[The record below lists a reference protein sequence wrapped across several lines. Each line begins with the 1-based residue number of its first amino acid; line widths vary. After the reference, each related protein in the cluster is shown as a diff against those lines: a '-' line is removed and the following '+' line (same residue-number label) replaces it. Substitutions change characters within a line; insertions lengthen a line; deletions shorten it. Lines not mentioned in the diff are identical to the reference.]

1 MSAARLVGAAAL
13 AFCLVSRADIAPVRS
28 LGGTLGLTS
37 TVTLVR
43 MADETVRIRLD
54 PARSRYHVEVE
65 FVFQNPGWRDEQL
78 ACRFPLTGES
88 ADIHAFRVYQP
99 RPWWFDRE
107 LRWER
112 KVIRTAH
119 ADVWITY
126 GGEVTTNRYV
136 LQETWAQFPLRFP
149 AHADTRV
156 TVRYE
161 QVLGAND
168 GVRYIVRTGAGWAGP
183 IGRATVIVEAPN
195 AAIADALVAPSAWG
209 RGMVTGAARV
219 WRRERFEP
227 TDNDDFEFRLPDL
240 WPQPDPRDLKGLE
253 PL

>member
-1 MSAARLVGAAAL
+1 MNAARLVGAAAL
-13 AFCLVSRADIAPVRS
+13 GFCLASRADIAPVRS

-54 PARSRYHVEVE
+54 PAQSRYHVEVE
-65 FVFQNPGWRDEQL
+65 FVFRNPGWRDEQL
-78 ACRFPLTGES
+78 ECCFPLTAES
-88 ADIHAFRVYQP
+88 EAIHAFRVFQA
-99 RPWWFDRE
+99 RPWWFERE

-112 KVIRTAH
+112 KEIHSAY
-119 ADVWITY
+119 ANVWTTY
-126 GGEVTTNRYV
+126 AGEVVTNRYV
-136 LQETWAQFPLRFP
+136 LQEPWAQFPLRFQ

-161 QVLGAND
+161 QVLGEND
-168 GVRYIVRTGAGWAGP
+168 EVRYIVRTGAGWAGR

-195 AAIADALVAPSAWG
+195 AAIADALKDPPAWG
-209 RGMVTGAARV
+209 RGTVTGAARV

-227 TDNDDFEFRLPDL
+227 TANDDFEFRLPDL
-240 WPQPDPRDLKGLE
+240 RPKPDPCDLKGIE